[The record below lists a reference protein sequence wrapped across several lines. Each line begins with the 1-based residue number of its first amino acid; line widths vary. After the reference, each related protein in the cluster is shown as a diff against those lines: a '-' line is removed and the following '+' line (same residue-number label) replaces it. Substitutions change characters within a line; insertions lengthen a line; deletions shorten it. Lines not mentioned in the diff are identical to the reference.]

1 MFWFFLGA
9 MSGVALYR
17 TIVKRNTHNYDSIVY
32 IESQLAEHEIML
44 NYYKRLLANK
54 AQPDKPAA
62 VPLVD
67 KPAAVPLVDK
77 PATTT
82 NTTTNTQVDLPPL
95 SFESPIGHLLKRRS

>member
-1 MFWFFLGA
+1 MFWFLLGA

-54 AQPDKPAA
+54 AQPDKLATA
-62 VPLVD
+62 NTTNTTNTQVD
-67 KPAAVPLVDK
+67 KL
-77 PATTT
+77 ATTT
-82 NTTTNTQVDLPPL
+82 NTTNNTQVDLPPL